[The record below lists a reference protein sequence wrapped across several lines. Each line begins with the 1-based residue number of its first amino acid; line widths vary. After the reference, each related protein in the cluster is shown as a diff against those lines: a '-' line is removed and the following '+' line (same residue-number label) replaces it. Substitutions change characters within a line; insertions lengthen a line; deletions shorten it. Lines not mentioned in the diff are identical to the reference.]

1 MEYVFGLLI
10 YLCILIYCTIKD
22 KQFEKQRKK

>member
-1 MEYVFGLLI
+1 MEYVFGALI
-10 YLCILIYCTIKD
+10 YIMILIYCKIKD